1 MYCKKFMTFIE
12 RYRDKVLSVENR
24 SACDEH
30 LSACPRCSRALAE
43 IERTTTL
50 FAQALIPAA
59 PVDLT
64 ADIMKSVR
72 RDSADLESQTGIV
85 LSQWWKEASL
95 SARLAFALSLILIAS
110 AGFFASRDL
119 WNGPAVAASPEFSEF
134 DSFSE
139 SQKGS
144 LEDAYLRLVQT
155 SSVEEVR

>member
-72 RDSADLESQTGIV
+72 RDSADLESQTGIAMVEGSVPVRPAGVCPVAHPDRLRGLLCKQGFMERSGRRGVPGIQRVRFV
-85 LSQWWKEASL
+85 LGISKGFVGR
-95 SARLAFALSLILIAS
+95 RLFTIGTDIL
-110 AGFFASRDL
+110 G
-119 WNGPAVAASPEFSEF
+119 
-134 DSFSE
+134 
-139 SQKGS
+139 
-144 LEDAYLRLVQT
+144 
-155 SSVEEVR
+155 